1 MTRKT
6 NPDETS
12 TRPRIEGAGT
22 TDRSDEATTHSENAS
37 VGTRCEGADTTSPTD
52 GTDTGP
58 SLSDH
63 LPPGACGRTPLTD
76 GGVADGEAGGVLTD
90 AEDAELDRGP
100 LERWVDRSIKNPER
114 TYRALFYVVTI
125 FFLLTTLFP
134 FYWLLMVA
142 LTPEGN
148 LQDIVLTPNGFNP
161 GAFVEV
167 FEVLP
172 FHWYMF
178 NSFVIATASTII
190 VLVVGSLAGY
200 AFGRL
205 EFPAKTP
212 LMLLVLV
219 VSFFPPAAFFIPLN
233 DLFNTQFAIL
243 EPITGDGSLYNT
255 PGALVMPLSAI
266 FMPLTIFILTT
277 FYAQIP
283 DGLEDAA
290 RVEGTTRL
298 GALFRVIIPLSA
310 PGVATAGVLTFIAVY
325 NEFFFSF
332 LMTDG
337 QAHNWAP
344 LLEGI
349 LGYQGQYEILFNLMA
364 AASIIGVIPVAILV
378 VVAQE
383 KIVSGLTAGALKE

>member
-1 MTRKT
+1 M
-6 NPDETS
+6 PDARAPDDHD
-12 TRPRIEGAGT
+12 RPGGDGDCRVVPDGG
-22 TDRSDEATTHSENAS
+22 DSSPRRSDAGDSS
-37 VGTRCEGADTTSPTD
+37 G
-52 GTDTGP
+52 
-58 SLSDH
+58 
-63 LPPGACGRTPLTD
+63 GRTD
-76 GGVADGEAGGVLTD
+76 GGAIFDDRTE
-90 AEDAELDRGP
+90 AELDRGP
-100 LERWVDRSIKNPER
+100 FQQWVADSISEPER
-114 TYRALFYVVTI
+114 AYRSMFYVATI
-125 FFLLTTLFP
+125 FFLFTTLFP

-142 LTPEGN
+142 LTPEGQQ
-148 LQDIVLTPNGFNP
+148 QDIILTPNGFNP

-167 FEVLP
+167 FEVIP

-190 VLVVGSLAGY
+190 VLVVASLAGY

-205 EFPAKTP
+205 QFPGKVP
-212 LMLLVLV
+212 MMLLVLV

-233 DLFNTQFAIL
+233 DLFNLQFAVL
-243 EPITGDGSLYNT
+243 EPVTGDGSLYNT
-255 PGALVMPLSAI
+255 PGAMVMPLSAL
-266 FMPLTIFILTT
+266 FMPLAIFILTT
-277 FYAQIP
+277 FYSQIP

-337 QAHNWAP
+337 QPENWAP
-344 LLEGI
+344 ILEGI
-349 LGYQGQYEILFNLMA
+349 LGYQGQYEVMYHLMA

-378 VVAQE
+378 IVAQE